1 MKRVVLICACLLLA
15 GCGRSVAMEK
25 IVPAQKD
32 YESII
37 LQSRS
42 PQDNVQIITS
52 PRQDMYGLLELYE
65 LDETLMQQYAISISA
80 RNTQSYAIAIIQP
93 TPDSQEEVYNK
104 LAALVD
110 LQKTAQRDYLPEQ
123 YEIACD
129 AKLEIQPGGEV
140 VLVMC
145 RDSEEIYS
153 AICEG
158 LAEQPKGSQ
167 T

>member
-1 MKRVVLICACLLLA
+1 MKRFILICVCLLLA
-15 GCGRSVAMEK
+15 GCGNRTALEP
-25 IVPAQKD
+25 IVPAQKN

-37 LQSRS
+37 RESRD
-42 PQDNVQIITS
+42 PDDTVQIITS
-52 PRQDMYGLLELYE
+52 PKQDMYGLLELYE
-65 LDETLMQQYAISISA
+65 LDEDLMEQYAISISA
-80 RNTQSYAIAIIQP
+80 KNTQSYAIAIIRP
-93 TPDSQEEVYNK
+93 TPDSQEEVYDK

-145 RDSEEIYS
+145 EDSDEVYD
-153 AICEG
+153 AICEELG
-158 LAEQPKGSQ
+158 EEVEK
-167 T
+167 